1 MLFDPIALPVES
13 FDPVEIDAP
22 PSRADLI
29 EAQRAA
35 IRLFRMR
42 RRRDALLGAEQFGEP
57 AWDMLL
63 DLFTSECR
71 GQQITVSSSCAASA
85 VPVTTALRHL
95 ASLERDGLILSHPD
109 PHDRRRRYLTL
120 NEETRRLMIALLAH
134 GM

>member
-1 MLFDPIALPVES
+1 MLFDPIALPAES

-22 PSRADLI
+22 PGRADLI
-29 EAQRAA
+29 EAQQAA

-71 GQQITVSSSCAASA
+71 GQ
-85 VPVTTALRHL
+85 
-95 ASLERDGLILSHPD
+95 
-109 PHDRRRRYLTL
+109 
-120 NEETRRLMIALLAH
+120 
-134 GM
+134 